1 MPSNIVASYI
11 IIVIFSRNYLRER
24 VAMFTLS
31 MSISPSIASKILSRL
46 SVIEDFP
53 APVRPTI
60 PTLSCYSIVNVRLD
74 NAGFNPSL

>member
-1 MPSNIVASYI
+1 
-11 IIVIFSRNYLRER
+11 
-24 VAMFTLS
+24 MFTLS